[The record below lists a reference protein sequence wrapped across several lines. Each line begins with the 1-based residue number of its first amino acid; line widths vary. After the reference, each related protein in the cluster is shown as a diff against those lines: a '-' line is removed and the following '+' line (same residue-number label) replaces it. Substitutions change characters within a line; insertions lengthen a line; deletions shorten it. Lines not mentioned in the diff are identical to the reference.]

1 MKFTL
6 TLLLIVLLAFFA
18 VAVPGQTEDPAAFN
32 LGFEK
37 ITDSAK
43 LPDKWMMW
51 GAGYSLKADNT
62 EKKNGA
68 VSLSLEPADA
78 SASFGAAAYQI
89 PALYDGKEIELR
101 GFLKLKDVSGGFAGL
116 FLRVDGESGVM
127 QFDNMQSR
135 DIKGSADWTEYSIK
149 LPLSGEA
156 QTIYV
161 GALLTGK
168 GKIWVDDLQIL
179 IDGKDVKEAKA
190 RPAVVYK
197 AALDKEFDA
206 GSKIGAL
213 KLEKR
218 QIEDLAVLG
227 KVWGFL
233 KYYHPAIA
241 RGDHNWDYELFR
253 ILPKILAAKN
263 KNDRNE
269 ILFAWVENLG
279 ALEAGPPP
287 PAAPKIAG
295 KDAVKDMA
303 VSQTKLSPDLSWL
316 NNKALGD
323 KLARQLNAVK
333 SAKRESKHYYIGF
346 MPHVGNPQ
354 FKNEAGYKTMA
365 YPDAGF
371 RMLSLFRYW
380 NVIQYYFPNRHL
392 IGENWNNV
400 LPEFVPLFAN
410 AADELEYKKAALALI
425 ARIHDTHANIW
436 GSDPTM
442 AKYRGLNLAPV
453 NITFIEDKAVVTHY
467 WDQELAEKA
476 GLKIGDMIEAVNGK
490 KVSDIIKEKLSLT
503 PASNYPTQLRDIAR
517 FLLYTNESFVNVKYT
532 RDGVSSEAKVET
544 RTRDKFKMGFADVYN
559 KKGEAYKSIGTDIGY
574 LYPGS
579 LKEGEIAKII
589 PEIAKTKGLVVDL
602 RTYPSD
608 FIVFSLGEFLLPKP
622 ADFVKFT
629 NGSLAEPGLFTFV
642 DTLKVGKE
650 NSDHYKGKVVIL
662 INELTQSQAEYTT
675 MALRTAP
682 GAVVIGST
690 TAGADG
696 NVSQFSLPGGISTM
710 ISGIGVY
717 YPDGRETQRIGIL
730 PDIVVKPTI
739 KGIKE
744 GKDEVLEKALEVI
757 NGAAEKKP

>member
-1 MKFTL
+1 MKLLL
-6 TLLLIVLLAFFA
+6 TLLLTALFA
-18 VAVPGQTEDPAAFN
+18 LTTFGQVENAGNPPAEFN

-37 ITDSAK
+37 SSDAAK
-43 LPDKWMMW
+43 LPDKWAQW
-51 GAGYSLKADNT
+51 GTGYSLKTDSS
-62 EKKNGA
+62 EKRSGN
-68 VSLSLEPADA
+68 VSLSLEPADTA
-78 SASFGAAAYQI
+78 ASFGAAAYQI
-89 PALYDGKEIELR
+89 PALYEGKEIELR
-101 GFLKLKDVSGGFAGL
+101 GFLKLKDVTGGFAGL

-127 QFDNMQSR
+127 EFDNMQSR
-135 DIKGSADWTEYSIK
+135 DIKGSADWAQFSIT
-149 LPLSGEA
+149 LPLPAEA

-168 GKIWVDDLQIL
+168 GKLWVDDLQIL
-179 IDGKDVKEAKA
+179 IDGKDFKEAKS
-190 RPAVVYK
+190 RPPVVFK
-197 AALDKEFDA
+197 ASLDKEFDA
-206 GSKIGAL
+206 GSKLGAL

-218 QIEDLAVLG
+218 QVEDLAVLG

-233 KYYHPAIA
+233 KYHHPAIA

-263 KNDRNE
+263 KNHRNE
-269 ILFAWVENLG
+269 ILFAWVESLG
-279 ALEAGPPP
+279 AFTAGPPPP
-287 PAAPKIAG
+287 PAAPKAPI
-295 KDAVKDMA
+295 KDGVKVAAVP
-303 VSQTKLSPDLSWL
+303 QIKLSPDLSWL
-316 NNKALGD
+316 TSKTLGD
-323 KLARQLNAVK
+323 KLAGQLTAVK
-333 SAKRESKHYYIGF
+333 NAKRESKNYYIGF
-346 MPHVGNPQ
+346 APGIGNPI
-354 FKNEAGYKTMA
+354 FKNEAAYKTMA
-365 YPDAGF
+365 YPDAGY
-371 RMLSLFRYW
+371 RLLSLFRYW
-380 NVIQYYFPNRHL
+380 NIIQYFFPNRHL

-410 AADELEYKKAALALI
+410 AGDELEYKKAALALI

-442 AKYRGLNLAPV
+442 AKYRGLNLASV
-453 NITFIEDKAVVTHY
+453 NITFVEDKAVVTHY

-476 GLKIGDMIEAVNGK
+476 GLKIGDVIETVNGK
-490 KVSDIIKEKLSLT
+490 KVSDIIKEKLRLT

-517 FLLYTNESFVNVKYT
+517 FLLYTNESFVNVRYM
-532 RDGVSSEAKVET
+532 RDGVSKEARVET

-559 KKGEAYKSIGTDIGY
+559 KKGEAYKLIGTDISY

-589 PEIAKTKGLVVDL
+589 PEIAKTRGLVVDL

-608 FIVFSLGEFLLPKP
+608 FIVFSLGEFLLPGP
-622 ADFVKFT
+622 TDFVKFT
-629 NGSLAEPGLFTFV
+629 GGSLANPGLFNYTEP
-642 DTLKVGKE
+642 LKVGKE
-650 NSDHYKGKVVIL
+650 NSSAYKGKVVIL

-710 ISGIGVY
+710 ISGIGIY
-717 YPDGRETQRIGIL
+717 YPDGRETQRIGIV
-730 PDIVVKPTI
+730 PDIVMTPTI

-744 GKDEVLEKALEVI
+744 GKDELLDKALEII
-757 NGAAEKKP
+757 NSK

>member
-1 MKFTL
+1 MKLLL
-6 TLLLIVLLAFFA
+6 TLLLTALFALTAYGQAENAVNPLA
-18 VAVPGQTEDPAAFN
+18 EFN

-37 ITDSAK
+37 SSDAAK
-43 LPDKWMMW
+43 LPDKWAQW
-51 GAGYSLKADNT
+51 GTGFSLKTDST
-62 EKKNGA
+62 EKKAGN
-68 VSLSLEPADA
+68 VSLSLEPLDKT
-78 SASFGAAAYQI
+78 ASFGAAAYQI
-89 PALYDGKEIELR
+89 PALYEGKEIELR
-101 GFLKLKDVSGGFAGL
+101 GFLKLKDVSDGFAGL
-116 FLRVDGESGVM
+116 FLRVDGENGVM
-127 QFDNMQSR
+127 EFDNMQSR
-135 DIKGSADWTEYSIK
+135 DIKGSADWTQYSIT
-149 LPLSGEA
+149 LPLPA
-156 QTIYV
+156 DATTIYV
-161 GALLTGK
+161 GALLSGK
-168 GKIWVDDLQIL
+168 GKLWVDDLQVL
-179 IDGKDVKEAKA
+179 IDGKDVKEVKRRSPVVFKA
-190 RPAVVYK
+190 S
-197 AALDKEFDA
+197 LDKEFDA
-206 GSKIGAL
+206 GSKIGVL

-218 QIEDLAVLG
+218 QVEDLAVLG

-269 ILFAWVENLG
+269 ILFAWAESLG
-279 ALEAGPPP
+279 TFSAGPQ
-287 PAAPKIAG
+287 PAAPKTPV
-295 KDAVKDMA
+295 KDGVKDMA
-303 VSQTKLSPDLSWL
+303 APQTKLSPDLSWL
-316 NNKALGD
+316 TAKTLGD
-323 KLARQLNAVK
+323 KLAGQLNTVK
-333 SAKRESKHYYIGF
+333 SAKRENKHYYIGF
-346 MPHVGNPQ
+346 APNIGNPQ
-354 FKNEAGYKTMA
+354 FKNESAYKAMA
-365 YPDAGF
+365 YPDAGY
-371 RMLSLFRYW
+371 RLLSLFRYW
-380 NVIQYYFPNRHL
+380 NIIKYFFPNRHL

-400 LPEFVPLFAN
+400 LAEFVPLFAN

-453 NITFIEDKAVVTHY
+453 NITFVEDKAVVTHY
-467 WDQELAEKA
+467 WDEELAEKA
-476 GLKIGDMIEAVNGK
+476 GLKIGDVIEAVNGK
-490 KVSDIIKEKLSLT
+490 KVSDIIKEKLRLT

-517 FLLYTNESFVNVKYT
+517 FLLYTNENFVNVRYM
-532 RDGVSSEAKVET
+532 RDGVSKEARVET
-544 RTRDKFKMGFADVYN
+544 STRDKYKLGFADVYN
-559 KKGEAYKSIGTDIGY
+559 KKGEAYKLIGTDVGY

-622 ADFVKFT
+622 TDFVKFT
-629 NGSLAEPGLFTFV
+629 GGSLADPGLFNYTEP
-642 DTLKVGKE
+642 LKVGKE

-710 ISGIGVY
+710 ISGIGIY
-717 YPDGRETQRIGIL
+717 YPDGRETQRIGIV
-730 PDIVVKPTI
+730 PDIVMTPTI

-744 GKDEVLEKALEVI
+744 GKDELLDKALQII
-757 NGAAEKKP
+757 NSK